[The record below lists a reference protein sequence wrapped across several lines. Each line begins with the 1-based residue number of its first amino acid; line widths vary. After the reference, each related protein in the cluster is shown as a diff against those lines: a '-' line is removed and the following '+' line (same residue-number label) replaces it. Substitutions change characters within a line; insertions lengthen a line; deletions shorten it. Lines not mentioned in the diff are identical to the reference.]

1 MKGISLPEID
11 QEQLLKIKSE
21 KINEI
26 INVKEVK
33 ELIDQ
38 NQIDIDFIK
47 RHLYYFVAY
56 LKDYSI
62 CNNCIGPSQCQKK
75 GSHLMLDLNI
85 DKDHDSVS
93 FRYLKCP
100 EEKKI
105 DKVKKKFLIR
115 QFENQ
120 YLYFKFKDCLTNF
133 AVERHNLVSKLVEF
147 KNHPSEK
154 GIYISGDQETGK
166 SFILKLFS
174 VYLAKQES
182 TNEICFIDCQNE
194 FSALENLYMNS
205 LEYFNYYIDQMKKVQ
220 YLFLDDLGKEFKND
234 FVLNQILIPIITYRF
249 ENNLATFISSN
260 YSINDLKNAYSYNKN
275 NYKMASQLA
284 SMINKMTVEKSLK
297 GISYTKLQ

>member
-1 MKGISLPEID
+1 MKGIELPEID
-11 QEQLLKIKSE
+11 QVQLIKIKNE

-26 INVKEVK
+26 INLKEIK
-33 ELIDQ
+33 ELIEQ

-47 RHLYYFVAY
+47 RHLYYFVTY

-62 CNNCIGPSQCQKK
+62 CSNCIGPSQCQKK
-75 GSHLMLDLNI
+75 GSHLMLDLSI
-85 DKDHDSVS
+85 DKSNDLVS

-100 EEKKI
+100 EEKKL
-105 DKVKKKFLIR
+105 DKVKSKFLIR

-120 YLYFKFKDCLTNF
+120 YLYFRFKDCLANF
-133 AVERHNLVSKLVEF
+133 AVERHDLVSKLVEF

-174 VYLAKQES
+174 VYLAKQDFAK
-182 TNEICFIDCQNE
+182 EICFIDCQNE
-194 FSALENLYMNS
+194 FAALERLYTNA
-205 LEYFNYYIDQMKKVQ
+205 LDYFSFYIDQMKEVQ

-234 FVLNQILIPIITYRF
+234 FVLNQILLPVITYRF
-249 ENNLATFISSN
+249 ENKLATFISSN
-260 YSINDLKNAYSYNKN
+260 YTVNELKTAYSYNRN
-275 NYKMASQLA
+275 NYKVATQIS
-284 SMINKMTVEKSLK
+284 SMIKEMTIEKSLK